1 MQERAS
7 ERPVLAF
14 HCRWD
19 GDPAADLAAEQAL
32 LARVAAGGPA
42 TLFAYGWTRPVA
54 VLGRGQDAATL
65 DVAAAA
71 RLGVPIVRRASGG
84 TAVVHQGD
92 LALSLVLPDAHP
104 WARPIAGLYARFLD
118 ALSDGL
124 VASGLPRPERPPA
137 PPRAASPAPR
147 SPICF
152 EGNAGDTLAIGG
164 RKAVGCAQARRRGAV
179 LVHGMLLLGLD
190 AALQAAVFG
199 VPPAR
204 ILAAMAPLPGD
215 VPRDVLARRL
225 ANALAAALGLEP
237 AFAPLPDIPDPART

>member
-7 ERPVLAF
+7 GRPVLAF

-152 EGNAGDTLAIGG
+152 EGNAGDTLAFDG

-190 AALQAAVFG
+190 ADLQAAVFG
-199 VPPAR
+199 VAPAR
-204 ILAAMAPLPGD
+204 ILGAMAPLPVD
-215 VPRDVLARRL
+215 APRDALARHL
-225 ANALAAALGLEP
+225 ADALADALGLEP
-237 AFAPLPDIPDPART
+237 VPAPLGRSPEPART